1 MSTTDDPRSVP
12 KLNPSQ
18 RLHLLSSCQYA
29 DKLLSETEAVL
40 AASLSKSPFP
50 KFKPD
55 ITPAQAKV
63 VQDYLGRIRAQI
75 LRILDSQGVA
85 IPSPEIGSLHSIRV
99 MLNFVDIAFEECRPK
114 RMTGYGEVSEPA
126 RVELSGLVDEIQGI
140 VARLAAFLAQ
150 GQAADL
156 RHRLE
161 LLETAGNGVSI
172 VQSLERIVDRYG
184 LVEFRP
190 ALTGIIE
197 RMESNGFEIAV
208 FGRVSSG
215 KSSLLNYIVG
225 QQILPVGVNPIT
237 AVPTRIVFGSEPGA
251 TVSFADRKPERVSID
266 RLAEFATEQ
275 ENPGNL
281 RHVTRIVAE
290 LPAERLREG
299 IVYVDTP
306 GLGSLA
312 TSGAAE
318 TRAYLP
324 RCDLGVVLID
334 AGSTLTQDDLA
345 TIQSLQE
352 AGIPASVLL
361 SKADVLAPSDCRRC
375 VEYVAL
381 HLRSDLGLDLPVHP
395 VSIKGG
401 YTELLE
407 DWLTTQILPLYERHA
422 ELARQS
428 VKRKIG
434 SLRLAL
440 AAALRGRQKRQDP
453 SLQFDPSRVR
463 ALETELRTVAGKIAE
478 ARNQCIDLS
487 DRLRLHSEDFIQA
500 AAAREAKDS
509 IKSRLEKAV
518 ADEAGQVASI
528 AAAVAQKT
536 ASVLADAGKALNF
549 ESRPE
554 SGEITGVLTNMP
566 RFDLGTLDLPASA
579 GWLASLLGKRGAVWS
594 VGRQV
599 RSRAG
604 REIEEA
610 TVTYSRV
617 LQAWIRKTFSD
628 LQHRFDTYAD
638 AYRAQLGRLASADAS
653 AVGDDRELAEDLAV
667 LAGTAEQVPDAA
679 A

>member
-1 MSTTDDPRSVP
+1 MSSTDDPRTALN
-12 KLNPSQ
+12 LNPSQ

-29 DKLLSETEAVL
+29 DKLLSEIENVL
-40 AASLSKSPFP
+40 TASQSKSPFP

-55 ITPAQAKV
+55 ISPAPAKV
-63 VQDYLGRIRAQI
+63 VQDYIGRIRAQI
-75 LRILDSQGVA
+75 VRILDSQGVK
-85 IPSPEIGSLHSIRV
+85 IPSPEIGSVHSIRV
-99 MLNFVDIAFEECRPK
+99 TLNFVDIAFEECRPK
-114 RMTGYGEVSEPA
+114 RMTGYGKISETA
-126 RVELSGLVDEIQGI
+126 RIELSGLVDEIQGI
-140 VARLAAFLAQ
+140 VSRLAAFLAQ
-150 GQAADL
+150 GRAADL

-161 LLETAGNGVSI
+161 LLETAGNDVSI
-172 VQSLERIVDRYG
+172 IRSLERIIDRYG
-184 LVEFRP
+184 MVEFRP
-190 ALTGIIE
+190 ALAGIIE

-225 QQILPVGVNPIT
+225 MQILPVGVNPIT
-237 AVPTRIVFGSEPGA
+237 AVPTRIVFGSDARA
-251 TVSFADRKPERVSID
+251 TVSFADRNPERVSIE
-266 RLAEFATEQ
+266 RIGEFATEQ
-275 ENPGNL
+275 QNPGNI
-281 RHVTRIVAE
+281 RHVTKIVAE
-290 LPAERLREG
+290 LPAARLREG

-345 TIQSLQE
+345 TIQNLQE

-361 SKADVLAPSDCRRC
+361 SKADLLAPADCERC
-375 VEYVAL
+375 KEYASQ

-401 YTELLE
+401 YSELLE
-407 DWLTTQILPLYERHA
+407 NWLTTEILPLYERHG

-428 VKRKIG
+428 LKRKIG

-440 AAALRGRQKRQDP
+440 AAALRVHQKRQEP
-453 SLQFDPSRVR
+453 SLQIDPNRVR
-463 ALETELRTVAGKIAE
+463 VLETELRTVSGQVAE
-478 ARNQCIDLS
+478 ARSRCMDLA
-487 DRLRLHSEDFIQA
+487 DLLRLGAGDFIA
-500 AAAREAKDS
+500 AAVAKDGDGT
-509 IKSRLEKAV
+509 IRAKLEMAV
-518 ADEAGQVASI
+518 ADEAGEIASI
-528 AAAVAQKT
+528 TAAVAQK
-536 ASVLADAGKALNF
+536 ADGVLTDTGKALHF

-554 SGEITGVLTNMP
+554 SGELTEVLTSMP
-566 RFDLGTLDLPASA
+566 RFDLGTLELQVSA
-579 GWLASLLGKRGAVWS
+579 GWIPSLLGKRSARWS

-604 REIEEA
+604 KEIEDA
-610 TVTYSRV
+610 ITIYSRV
-617 LQAWIRKTFSD
+617 LQAWVRKTFSD

-638 AYRAQLGRLASADAS
+638 AYRAQLGRLTSGDSSATA
-653 AVGDDRELAEDLAV
+653 DDRELSEDLAV
-667 LAGTAEQVPDAA
+667 LAGPEQVPDAA